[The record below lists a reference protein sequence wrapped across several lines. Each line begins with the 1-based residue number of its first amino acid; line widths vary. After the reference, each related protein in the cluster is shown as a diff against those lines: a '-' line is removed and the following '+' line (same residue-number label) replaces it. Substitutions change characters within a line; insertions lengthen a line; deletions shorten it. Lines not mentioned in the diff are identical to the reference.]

1 MGISF
6 SKSKSNDIN
15 GTPSPSTPSPSTP
28 NTDLLEK
35 LDDIA
40 CHYIM
45 TMDFQSLRNLYLP
58 EYCEKITIL
67 TADIIDRYFTTL
79 ELDAFN
85 TRIDPTNNEKLMF
98 SATNGTIPVPNIEK
112 KAKMCRKIATF
123 YIKIAH
129 VFAAIVTT
137 INPEYVYTDIF
148 GNTIKNNLYQKSKI
162 PKGKTISI
170 NKINLCENSI
180 RALEELGEGIP
191 PAHPQLC
198 SINLNS
204 TGSTEKTLHDE
215 IGIPELME
223 LYYDD
228 VYDYETGKF
237 KDMSPETRI
246 QFNKDLHTF
255 YSTFTGIE
263 EMPENIKGF
272 NQIKLRDYSKTS
284 IICSD
289 LVPQTTTQT
298 STQTATQ
305 TTASLY
311 PDLFIEYAK
320 NLKDMLF
327 HTNETHR
334 KLLNI
339 IDKLFMVGDI
349 KIRIHPNLNDKRLQE
364 IIDETRNLIV
374 SSYLSCETDFTR
386 GIELYE
392 AIVEKMILQTSQSQL
407 SALENSMVQ
416 LYEQ

>member
-15 GTPSPSTPSPSTP
+15 GSSSGSSGSSHSTNSST
-28 NTDLLEK
+28 NSTDLLEK

-79 ELDAFN
+79 ELDTFI
-85 TRIDPTNNEKLMF
+85 TRIEPDNNDKIMF

-112 KAKMCRKIATF
+112 KRVICRKIATF

-162 PKGKTISI
+162 PKNKTISI
-170 NKINLCENSI
+170 NKINLCETRI
-180 RALEELGEGIP
+180 RTLEELGTGIP
-191 PAHPQLC
+191 PTHPQLC

-204 TGSTEKTLHDE
+204 TGSAEKTLHDE

-228 VYDYETGKF
+228 VYDYKTGKF

-246 QFNKDLHTF
+246 HFNDDLRKF
-255 YSTFTGIE
+255 YRAFTGIQ
-263 EMPENIKGF
+263 EMPENINGF
-272 NQIKLRDYSKTS
+272 NQIKLRDYNKTS

-289 LVPQTTTQT
+289 STTQ
-298 STQTATQ
+298 
-305 TTASLY
+305 TASLY

-334 KLLNI
+334 NLLNI

-364 IIDETRNLIV
+364 IIEETRNLIV

>member
-6 SKSKSNDIN
+6 SKSNNTNSTHNSTN
-15 GTPSPSTPSPSTP
+15 NSTNNSTPS
-28 NTDLLEK
+28 TDQLLEK

-85 TRIDPTNNEKLMF
+85 TRIEPDNNEKLMF
-98 SATNGTIPVPNIEK
+98 SVTNGTIPVPNIEK
-112 KAKMCRKIATF
+112 KRVICRKIATF

-162 PKGKTISI
+162 PKGKSISI
-170 NKINLCENSI
+170 NKINLCENRI
-180 RALEELGEGIP
+180 QALEELGEGIP

-228 VYDYETGKF
+228 VYDYKTGKF
-237 KDMSPETRI
+237 KDMSPKTRV
-246 QFNKDLHTF
+246 QFNEDLRMF

-272 NQIKLRDYSKTS
+272 NQIKLRDYNKTS
-284 IICSD
+284 VICSD
-289 LVPQTTTQT
+289 SVPQTASQP
-298 STQTATQ
+298 AT
-305 TTASLY
+305 SLY

-339 IDKLFMVGDI
+339 IDKLFMVGEI